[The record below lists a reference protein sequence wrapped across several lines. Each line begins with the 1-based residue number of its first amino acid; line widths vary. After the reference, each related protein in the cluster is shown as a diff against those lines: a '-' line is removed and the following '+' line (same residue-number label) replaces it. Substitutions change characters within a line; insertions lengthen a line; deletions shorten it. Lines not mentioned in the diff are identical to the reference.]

1 MSKQKARHV
10 VAVFRR
16 WSGELTAGHDT
27 IVVPL
32 HDGYCGVRSI
42 YRMADGTVRRSH
54 WEVLSRQ
61 RTINQLARESR
72 MQLWDGR
79 RGTAKLSVD
88 PSVDFVPKIGI
99 IELDEGVKFG
109 TFDQKERRTAMQVYE
124 SGMNTLD
131 LLMIRGNLALDEP
144 RFDDRM
150 TDIFD
155 SLTDPKVLER
165 PLHSSAAPA
174 PKKKRMPRSK
184 PVEPVATE
192 IVEKR
197 NYPEILVDNRH
208 KYVQLEHGRH
218 YLRKMGN
225 TGVLDL
231 DMLRKGRESF
241 APVLM
246 LGEAG
251 TGKAVAL
258 DTPVLTPGGWT
269 KAADVSVGDE
279 LIGSD
284 GRPTKVLAVY
294 PQPIMPMY
302 RITFSDG
309 VRVDANGEHL
319 WEVMTNNDRVRG
331 TSRVLTTDQIRA
343 QRHKKRLAIPMLSSP
358 VEYAPQGDLPMDPYA
373 LGVSLGDGC
382 FTGDQA
388 QLSTDLEILR
398 SVGAGSVQE
407 QPGCW
412 FGTLQIPRD
421 LGLRGKR
428 SWEKHIPQQYM
439 TAPPRDRIA
448 LLQGL
453 LDTDAS
459 PARGKSAIE
468 YSTSSP
474 MLAEQV
480 QELVQSLG
488 GTARTSVRAPWY
500 TYRGARLQGRENYR
514 ILVKLPAGIA
524 PFRLER
530 KARLHV
536 PPSKYPVRRYIDS
549 IDPIEDAHS
558 VCFTV
563 DARDS
568 LFAIDGFVLTHNT
581 QTVMAA
587 FGEDNIITVLGHEE
601 VEAASFE
608 GRYVPA
614 EGGGWKLVIGK
625 LVRAMQE
632 GKVLFIDEIGLIS
645 SLVLSILYSAMD
657 GRRTLEPT
665 MIPDIGLVKAEPG
678 FYVVGA
684 TNPKATGARIAD
696 AMRSRFPYR
705 PVVTTDY
712 KMAVT
717 HLGVPEAIASAG
729 ANLDERRIARELSW
743 SPQTRDLV
751 QFVQA
756 VEDFNEDFALASLAG
771 KAPES
776 DQRTVCEVLSREVGR
791 TVKPLVT
798 A

>member
-1 MSKQKARHV
+1 MSKKPKARHV

-32 HDGYCGVRSI
+32 HDGHCGVRSI

-79 RGTAKLSVD
+79 RGMAKLSVN
-88 PSVDFVPKIGI
+88 SAVDFVPKFGI
-99 IELDEGVKFG
+99 IELDEGVAAG
-109 TFDQKERRTAMQVYE
+109 TFDQKERRAAMQVYE
-124 SGMNTLD
+124 TGVDTMN
-131 LLMIRGNLALDEP
+131 LLMVRGNLTLDEP

-150 TDIFD
+150 TAIFD
-155 SLTDPKVLER
+155 SLTDPKVLEH

-174 PKKKRMPRSK
+174 PKKKRAPRK
-184 PVEPVATE
+184 PVEPLAAEVA
-192 IVEKR
+192 VEHG
-197 NYPEILVDNRH
+197 YPEVLIDNRH

-218 YLRKMGN
+218 YLRKMGA
-225 TGVLDL
+225 TGVLDI

-241 APVLM
+241 SPVLM

-251 TGKAVAL
+251 TGK
-258 DTPVLTPGGWT
+258 
-269 KAADVSVGDE
+269 
-279 LIGSD
+279 
-284 GRPTKVLAVY
+284 
-294 PQPIMPMY
+294 
-302 RITFSDG
+302 
-309 VRVDANGEHL
+309 
-319 WEVMTNNDRVRG
+319 
-331 TSRVLTTDQIRA
+331 
-343 QRHKKRLAIPMLSSP
+343 
-358 VEYAPQGDLPMDPYA
+358 
-373 LGVSLGDGC
+373 
-382 FTGDQA
+382 
-388 QLSTDLEILR
+388 
-398 SVGAGSVQE
+398 
-407 QPGCW
+407 
-412 FGTLQIPRD
+412 
-421 LGLRGKR
+421 
-428 SWEKHIPQQYM
+428 
-439 TAPPRDRIA
+439 
-448 LLQGL
+448 
-453 LDTDAS
+453 
-459 PARGKSAIE
+459 
-468 YSTSSP
+468 
-474 MLAEQV
+474 
-480 QELVQSLG
+480 
-488 GTARTSVRAPWY
+488 
-500 TYRGARLQGRENYR
+500 
-514 ILVKLPAGIA
+514 
-524 PFRLER
+524 
-530 KARLHV
+530 
-536 PPSKYPVRRYIDS
+536 
-549 IDPIEDAHS
+549 
-558 VCFTV
+558 
-563 DARDS
+563 
-568 LFAIDGFVLTHNT
+568 T

-587 FGEDNIITVLGHEE
+587 FGEQNIITVLGHEE

-625 LVRAMQE
+625 LVRAMQD

-665 MIPDIGLVKAEPG
+665 LIPDIGLVKAEPG

-743 SPQTRDLV
+743 SPQARDLV